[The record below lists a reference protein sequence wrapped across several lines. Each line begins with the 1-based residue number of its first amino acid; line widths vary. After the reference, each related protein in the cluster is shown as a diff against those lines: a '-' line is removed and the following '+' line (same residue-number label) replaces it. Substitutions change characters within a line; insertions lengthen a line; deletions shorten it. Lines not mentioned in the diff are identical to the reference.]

1 MRTIVQVPM
10 APELKKSAEKAA
22 LESGFS
28 SLQEI
33 IRVFLRQFAK
43 KEITLSMQSINDEP
57 PLSAKARRRY
67 HRMLQEI
74 RQGKGIV
81 RADTRDE
88 FLSLLRS

>member
-1 MRTIVQVPM
+1 M

-33 IRVFLRQFAK
+33 IRVFLKQFAK
-43 KEITLSMQSINDEP
+43 KEITLSMQSIDDEP
-57 PLSAKARRRY
+57 PLSSKARRRY
-67 HRMLQEI
+67 RRMLEEI

-81 RADTRDE
+81 HTENTDE
-88 FLSLLRS
+88 LFRLLRI

>member
-33 IRVFLRQFAK
+33 IRVFLQQFAK
-43 KEITLSMQSINDEP
+43 KEITLSMQSIDDEP

-67 HRMLQEI
+67 RRMLQEI
-74 RQGKGIV
+74 RQGKGITHTENV
-81 RADTRDE
+81 DE
-88 FLSLLRS
+88 LFRLLRI